1 MSGGW
6 NSCVAGG
13 GGGGG
18 RLSRPPSGGR
28 VGVEPGGGAGGGL
41 AGRRWGVPAREEFS
55 LSEKNEVLF
64 ERVYTM
70 HQLVH
75 NVRYIYRIGL
85 VATILRIGMTKK

>member
-6 NSCVAGG
+6 NSPCEAGG

-18 RLSRPPSGGR
+18 RLSRPPTAAL

-55 LSEKNEVLF
+55 LSE
-64 ERVYTM
+64 Y
-70 HQLVH
+70 
-75 NVRYIYRIGL
+75 
-85 VATILRIGMTKK
+85 KKLDLHFK